1 MIPINPQLTIGEN
14 ELTERFV
21 HSRGPG
27 GQNVN
32 KVATTVQL
40 KFDVDSSPSLPD
52 EVKERLHRIASGR
65 IDKHGVLMIR
75 SRRHRTLERNRRE
88 ARERLVE
95 LIRRAAERQKPRKM
109 RRGESRRAKERRL
122 SEKKIRGE
130 KKQLRMNPAVESE

>member
-1 MIPINPQLTIGEN
+1 MIPINRQLKIGEN

-40 KFDVDSSPSLPD
+40 KFDVDSSPNLPE
-52 EVKERLHRIASGR
+52 EVKDRLHRIASGR

-75 SRRHRTLERNRRE
+75 ARRHRSLERNRRE
-88 ARERLVE
+88 ARERLIE
-95 LIRRAAERQKPRKM
+95 LIRRAAERQKPRTM
-109 RRGESRRAKERRL
+109 RRGESRRAKERRIT
-122 SEKKIRGE
+122 EKKIRGA
-130 KKQLRMNPAVESE
+130 KKHLRRDPRPEPE

>member
-1 MIPINPQLTIGEN
+1 MIPINQQLTIGEN
-14 ELTERFV
+14 ELAERFV

-40 KFDVDSSPSLPD
+40 KFDVDSSPSLPE

-65 IDKHGVLMIR
+65 IDKNGVLMIR
-75 SRRHRTLERNRRE
+75 ARRHRTLERNRRE

-109 RRGESRRAKERRL
+109 RHGESRRAKERRL
-122 SEKKIRGE
+122 TQKKIRGE
-130 KKQLRMNPAVESE
+130 KKQLRMDPAVEAE